1 VTRDSDNV
9 EVVLAWHAALNAADT
24 DRLLSVSAADV
35 EVGGPRG
42 SNRGADVLREWV
54 ARAHILL
61 EPARWHAAGDR
72 VVVEQSARW
81 QRPEGQMSESQTVAS
96 AFRVE
101 GGKVASVM
109 RYADF
114 QAALASA
121 GLDGSEE

>member
-24 DRLLSVSAADV
+24 DRLLSVSAVDV

-54 ARAHILL
+54 SRARIQL
-61 EPARWHAAGDR
+61 EPVRWRAAGDR

-81 QRPEGQMSESQTVAS
+81 QTPEGQLSESQAVAS

-109 RYADF
+109 RYVDF

-121 GLDGSEE
+121 GLGSEE